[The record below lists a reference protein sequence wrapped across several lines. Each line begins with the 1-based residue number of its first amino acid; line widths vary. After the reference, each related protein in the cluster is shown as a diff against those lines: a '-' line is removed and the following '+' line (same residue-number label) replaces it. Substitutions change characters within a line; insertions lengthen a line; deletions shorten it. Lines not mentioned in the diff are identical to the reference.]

1 MGDLLC
7 IIIIIG
13 IIWLV
18 VQSVKEEYEGNI
30 LSENVEFNAKKGDF
44 GYKLAEFFSNPYTS
58 YQPIS
63 SEFPQLVNDMRKI
76 NERLLKKKEKDSTD
90 IQRRAAAI
98 DRCAKLA
105 MDFSALEKQA
115 KQLPF
120 TRMMDDVNYG
130 KIQKEYW
137 DSVRSLSKSSVDNI
151 IEACRKNMKMG
162 DYSGR
167 KYMSSDKKHYIG
179 WGELESKDYSPIFEN
194 DIEMIL
200 RCVWFYATQKPYSAQ
215 SFQDAVTVFNCL
227 VEKPHIDVTIAELY
241 AMKQVGGEEVLREH
255 VRELLK
261 NCDVAQL
268 TLIASALMWMNAYQT
283 ENMVLQHMLSSGM
296 QMTSK
301 MQERLHSLVNG
312 GGNAPSGFDVSS
324 RDNSMYFDVSA
335 LTWKDEEYTGLFE
348 NLAFQEKTLS
358 YSLALRDE
366 DKELFITQGLN
377 VPNSNTILKKLNA
390 VFANEYGNI
399 VKSNLKNCVAL
410 SGNGEEQ
417 MEGILV
423 ESNECKQM
431 GILVH
436 VARIGKK
443 VNIKFYTLFMPS
455 NNRLADQKQQ
465 VLSLYKKLSP
475 SVNMWE
481 SSLKDT
487 ILMAIQQLLN
497 SDTQSNPSAQNTFK
511 SENTRTNDDAPIF

>member
-1 MGDLLC
+1 MGGLLC
-7 IIIIIG
+7 TIIG
-13 IIWLV
+13 IYIIYV
-18 VQSVKEEYEGNI
+18 VCKEIMGNGDYI
-30 LSENVEFNAKKGDF
+30 RSKNMEFNNKNVDF
-44 GYKLAEFFSNPYTS
+44 DDKLAKFFSKPYIS

-63 SEFPQLVNDMRKI
+63 SELPKLVDDMQNI
-76 NERLLKKKEKDSTD
+76 NEGLLKRKEKDSTN

-98 DRCAKLA
+98 DRCEKLA

-130 KIQKEYW
+130 KIQKDYW

-151 IEACRKNMKMG
+151 IKGCT
-162 DYSGR
+162 
-167 KYMSSDKKHYIG
+167 
-179 WGELESKDYSPIFEN
+179 ELESKDYSPIFEN

-200 RCVWFYATQKPYSAQ
+200 RCVWFYATQKPYSAK
-215 SFQDAVTVFNCL
+215 SFQDAVRVFNCL

-324 RDNSMYFDVSA
+324 RDNSIYFDVSA
-335 LTWKDEEYTGLFE
+335 LTWKDEDYTGLFE

-399 VKSNLKNCVAL
+399 VKVNLKNCVAL

-423 ESNECKQM
+423 KSNECKQM

-497 SDTQSNPSAQNTFK
+497 SDTQSSPSAQNTFK